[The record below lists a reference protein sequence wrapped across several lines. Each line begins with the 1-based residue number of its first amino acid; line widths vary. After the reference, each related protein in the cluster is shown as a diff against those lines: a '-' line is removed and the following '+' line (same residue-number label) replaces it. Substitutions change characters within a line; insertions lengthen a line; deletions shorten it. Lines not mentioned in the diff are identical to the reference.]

1 MRTQWNGKDRG
12 ELRDRLAAYEA
23 VGVQHVLIA
32 PENREVDDW
41 DEVIEGAGRMVT
53 G

>member
-1 MRTQWNGKDRG
+1 M
-12 ELRDRLAAYEA
+12 LRDMLAAYEA

-32 PENREVDDW
+32 PEDREVDDW
-41 DEVIEGAGRMVT
+41 DEVIEGAGRLVS

>member
-1 MRTQWNGKDRG
+1 MRTQWNGRDHG
-12 ELRDRLAAYEA
+12 ALRDRLAGYEA
-23 VGVQHVLIA
+23 IGVQHVMVA

-41 DEVIEGAGRMVT
+41 DEVIEGVGRLVS